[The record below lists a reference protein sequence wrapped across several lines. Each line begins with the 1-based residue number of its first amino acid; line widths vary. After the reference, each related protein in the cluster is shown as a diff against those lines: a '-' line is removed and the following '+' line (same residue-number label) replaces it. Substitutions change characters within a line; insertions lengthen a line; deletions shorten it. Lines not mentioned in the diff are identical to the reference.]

1 MNDKYIVY
9 FISKTKMYM
18 EKFIE
23 KKLKENNMG
32 ELVSSHGNI
41 LTVLY
46 ENRGSRLTMKD
57 IATKIGKDKST
68 VTVLVNKLIKLG
80 YVEKEHSNQDKRIV
94 YISLTLKAIE
104 AQARYNA
111 ICSDVKN
118 TAYSE
123 FTKEEKEQFLKLLRK
138 LSDNFRQ
145 QL

>member
-46 ENRGSRLTMKD
+46 ENKESRLTMKD
-57 IATKIGKDKST
+57 IASKIGKDKST

-80 YVEKEHSNQDKRIV
+80 YVEKHPSKQDKRIV
-94 YISLTLKAIE
+94 YISLTPKAIE
-104 AQARYNA
+104 AQSRYNN
-111 ICSDVKN
+111 ICSDVRN
-118 TAYSE
+118 TAYRG

-138 LSDNFRQ
+138 LSDNFRN
-145 QL
+145 